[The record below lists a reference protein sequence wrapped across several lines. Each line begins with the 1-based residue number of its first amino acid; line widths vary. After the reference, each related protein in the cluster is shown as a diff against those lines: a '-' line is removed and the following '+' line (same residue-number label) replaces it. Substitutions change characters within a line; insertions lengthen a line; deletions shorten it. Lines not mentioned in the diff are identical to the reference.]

1 MPARLRPAAAATK
14 RRDRRVS
21 ERIQSIADIDTLQ
34 EDNFDVDSGRHFD
47 HRLILLGALDQIFR
61 DHVARLGH
69 ALAKASLQNLTGR
82 ELFALS
88 VGGDV
93 GALEHAVR
101 VRCETAANAAGQTR
115 DARLGAE
122 RALAEH
128 NPPPHPGLPADAED
142 TLPPGPCK
150 APPGHR

>member
-1 MPARLRPAAAATK
+1 MSHSPPTFPQSIAVTDVLCSRVFNNARTRSSALLASAASAMPARLRPAAAATK

-34 EDNFDVDSGRHFD
+34 EDNFDVASGRHFD

-69 ALAKASLQNLTGR
+69 ALANAPLQNLTGR

-88 VGGDV
+88 VGG
-93 GALEHAVR
+93 VR
-101 VRCETAANAAGQTR
+101 KSTR
-115 DARLGAE
+115 LNSR
-122 RALAEH
+122 H
-128 NPPPHPGLPADAED
+128 
-142 TLPPGPCK
+142 
-150 APPGHR
+150 